1 MNVEEYLIQNQKAI
15 AQECQDIVRQ
25 GSHPIITVKSEG
37 KRWINKI
44 GTVGEFTATIP
55 DDKFFKSMRDGIK
68 NAVSH
73 KVIPI
78 VVFEGQ
84 KAKII
89 NLPEFELKANS

>member
-1 MNVEEYLIQNQKAI
+1 MNVEEYLTQNREAI
-15 AQECQDIVRQ
+15 AQQCKDVVLQ
-25 GSHPIITVKSEG
+25 GSNPIITVKNKDEG
-37 KRWINKI
+37 WISKI

-84 KAKII
+84 KAKIFS
-89 NLPEFELKANS
+89 LPEFKL

>member
-1 MNVEEYLIQNQKAI
+1 MDVNKYLNQNQESIARQCEAI
-15 AQECQDIVRQ
+15 TQK
-25 GSHPIITVKSEG
+25 GSNPIITLKKEG
-37 KRWINKI
+37 ENWISKI

-73 KVIPI
+73 RVIPI

-89 NLPEFELKANS
+89 SLPEFELKKRS